1 LYGTD
6 YSYVTALGLE
16 THQNGTQKWNSET
29 ADLGLAMPQLY
40 AEAALPWGNGLNVK
54 AGHFYSILGYETA
67 TSTGNFF
74 YSHSYTRQYGEP
86 LTHTGALA
94 TYCLSPNCTVQ
105 AGFTRGWNNW
115 EDPNNE
121 LGWLLGFSAWTDDG
135 RSTLQFAL
143 HSGDEDRAGRNN
155 RTSYSL
161 VYQHFGDCA
170 TYVFQHDYGVDQNSA
185 VRGGA
190 ATDAHWLSIVQYIYW
205 PLREDIDFGARLE
218 WFNDVHRSRVIQ
230 AANDNGRGGDYSAFT
245 MGLNCRPTCWVTVRP
260 ELRWD
265 WSDFD
270 VPALGRGGAYDGFT
284 GKSQFTLAC
293 DVIAHF

>member
-1 LYGTD
+1 MRRNTAFLLLLAWLLGLCLPAAAQDLVDGVDASSVESPYGLGDLGEAWVEPTTIGQLWGCIGGPDALITGWVTQGFTWNPSSPRDGFNGPVTYNDRANEYQFNQLYLSAGRDAVTDGCCYDLAGRVDLLYGTD

-105 AGFTRGWNNW
+105 A
-115 EDPNNE
+115 
-121 LGWLLGFSAWTDDG
+121 
-135 RSTLQFAL
+135 
-143 HSGDEDRAGRNN
+143 
-155 RTSYSL
+155 
-161 VYQHFGDCA
+161 
-170 TYVFQHDYGVDQNSA
+170 
-185 VRGGA
+185 
-190 ATDAHWLSIVQYIYW
+190 
-205 PLREDIDFGARLE
+205 
-218 WFNDVHRSRVIQ
+218 
-230 AANDNGRGGDYSAFT
+230 
-245 MGLNCRPTCWVTVRP
+245 
-260 ELRWD
+260 
-265 WSDFD
+265 
-270 VPALGRGGAYDGFT
+270 
-284 GKSQFTLAC
+284 
-293 DVIAHF
+293 